1 MEKDS
6 SPKILTNLDE
16 LLLLV
21 VLRLEGNAYGVTI
34 RRELSTTT
42 GKDWAIGA
50 VYDPLYRLEQRGLI
64 ISSLSHPTQERGGR
78 SKRMFRLTQKGRDAL
93 LAHKNIRDKLWHV
106 IKETE

>member
-1 MEKDS
+1 MEKIS
-6 SPKILTNLDE
+6 SPKMLTNLDE

-34 RRELSTTT
+34 RRDLSKTT

-64 ISSLSHPTQERGGR
+64 SSSLSRPTQERGGR
-78 SKRMFRLTQKGRDAL
+78 SKRMFCLTQKGREAL
-93 LAHKNIRDKLWHV
+93 LAHKKIRDKLWREL
-106 IKETE
+106 KETG